1 MLKPAPFML
10 PKPLILLILCAALP
24 LVAAEKPLP
33 PVPDD
38 PQKPPFEPS
47 PEAAPRILLPGF
59 VIRELP
65 VKLTSL
71 NNLEY
76 APDGRLFAGGYDGR
90 FHLLRDRDG
99 DGLEEEVTT
108 FQPEST
114 PNYPLGIVVHE
125 GDPCFALT
133 DEIVRWRDT
142 DGDGVPDQRETIA
155 KGFDDPE
162 LVKAKYLS
170 HRRVDSSMALARGSD
185 DAWYVTMG
193 NAGYNNP
200 YWQEDFPKGQKPSG
214 RAHYHTGARRG
225 CLLRITDDGK
235 VERLNSGLRYIM
247 SLQFNRHGDL
257 FGTDQEGATWCPNGN
272 PFDELLHL
280 QTGRHYGFPP
290 RHPVYLPDVADE
302 PSVWDYAPQHQSTCG
317 FRFNTPTPG
326 RGRFGPSFWEDN
338 AIVTGESRGILWRT
352 ALEKTASG
360 YVARTEGIARL
371 NLITVDC
378 AISPQGDLLVACHT
392 GKPDWGNGPQ
402 GEGRL
407 FKISYEDAEA
417 PQPVLAWAASETET
431 VVTYDRPVKV
441 VEAGD
446 VTLRAGRYL
455 SAGDHL
461 ETMRPPYAVVAMQQ
475 RQPVSTL
482 PVKAVRSGDDGRSL
496 VITTVPRR
504 LALHHDL
511 KFGDTAL
518 AYDLTGVQAEWSGEG
533 TDGTWTGW
541 LPHPDLGVARA
552 FTKGSAPHEALWAR
566 LASPGRLTL
575 RTRLD
580 LWNLMQPATQPG
592 SVLDYTPSPETVT
605 MIFRSDAPFQIEAA
619 NATVDRVNERE
630 SRLTLAGPKAD
641 QWLALALTLE
651 TPAKRLDVSYTTL
664 RDKHE
669 RAPGVRRFLLPFA
682 EPAPADLPEEEIPE
696 LSGGDWEKGR
706 ALFNGKAV
714 CSTCHNLRGEGV
726 EVGPDLNNLIHRDY
740 AGVLRD
746 IVDPG
751 AVIHPDAIGYTVT
764 QTNGQVTI
772 GTRVGE
778 TKSELHLAQPG
789 GLVAKIAKSAIA
801 KTEALPVSLM
811 PAGLDQALT
820 KEELRDLMTYLLR
833 DRK

>member
-1 MLKPAPFML
+1 ML
-10 PKPLILLILCAALP
+10 PKPVRLLILLSAFPLSAAD
-24 LVAAEKPLP
+24 KPLP
-33 PVPDD
+33 PVPDE
-38 PQKPPFEPS
+38 PQKPPFEAL
-47 PEAAPRILLPGF
+47 PEVVPQMLVPGF

-71 NNLEY
+71 NNIEY

-90 FHLLRDRDG
+90 FHLLRDTDG
-99 DGLEEEVTT
+99 DGLEDEVTT
-108 FQPEST
+108 FQPESS

-142 DGDGVPDQRETIA
+142 NGDGVPDQRETIA

-170 HRRVDSSMALARGSD
+170 HRRVDSSMALARGPD
-185 DAWYVTMG
+185 EAWYVTMG
-193 NAGYNNP
+193 NAGYNNL
-200 YWQEDFPKGQKPSG
+200 YWQEDFVKGKVKPSG
-214 RAHYHTGARRG
+214 KAHYRTSARRG

-235 VERLNSGLRYIM
+235 VEQLNSGLRYIM

-280 QTGRHYGFPP
+280 QPGRHYGFPP
-290 RHPVYLPDVADE
+290 SHPVYLPEVADE

-317 FRFNTPTPG
+317 FRFNTSTPG

-352 ALEKTASG
+352 VLEKTAAG

-392 GKPDWGNGPQ
+392 GKPDWGNGPE

-407 FKISYEDAEA
+407 FKISYEDAES

-431 VVTYDRPVKV
+431 VVTYDRPVKTID
-441 VEAGD
+441 AAD
-446 VTLRAGRYL
+446 VIVRAGRYL

-496 VITTVPRR
+496 VLTIVPHR
-504 LALHHDL
+504 LALQHDL
-511 KFGDTAL
+511 KLGGTAL
-518 AYDLTGVQAEWSGEG
+518 AYDLTGLQTEWTGG
-533 TDGTWTGW
+533 TQDGTWNGW
-541 LPHPDLGVARA
+541 LPHPDLGVSRG
-552 FTKGSAPHEALWAR
+552 FTRGSAPHEALWER
-566 LASPGRLTL
+566 LDSPGRLTM
-575 RTRLD
+575 RTQLD

-592 SVLDYTPSPETVT
+592 SVLDYTPLPETVT
-605 MIFRSDAPFQIEAA
+605 MIFRSDAALQIEAPDA
-619 NATVDRVNERE
+619 KVDRLSDRE
-630 SRLTLAGPKAD
+630 SRVTVAGPKAD

-651 TPAKRLDVSYTTL
+651 TPAKRLEVSYTTL
-664 RDKHE
+664 RDGHE

-682 EPAPADLPEEEIPE
+682 EPAPPDQPDAGIPE

-706 ALFNGKAV
+706 ALFNGKAA
-714 CSTCHNLRGEGV
+714 CATCHSLRGEGV

-751 AVIHPDAIGYTVT
+751 AVINPDAIGYTVT
-764 QTNGQVTI
+764 QKSGAVVV

-778 TKSELHLAQPG
+778 SGGELHIAQPG
-789 GLVAKIAKSAIA
+789 GLVAKINKEEIV

-811 PAGLDQALT
+811 PAGLDKALT

-833 DRK
+833 DRKEP